1 MVSSVAFTVG
11 LPLFLGAAALSD
23 LRSRTISNALTGGMA
38 VVGVVLFTTGLG
50 VTAPVPALWAGTVS
64 LLVGL
69 LLQVARL
76 VGGGDVKLFAAMAL
90 WLGPSGSVNAALA
103 TAIAGGVVALFFL
116 RRPTPESSGVKADRS
131 VPVLSRLQLDEGR
144 DDDRVPYGV
153 AVAAGGLWVWWS
165 HLGFPGGL
173 S

>member
-1 MVSSVAFTVG
+1 MVSSVAFIVG

-50 VTAPVPALWAGTVS
+50 VTAPVPALLAGTVS

-69 LLQVARL
+69 LLQAARL
-76 VGGGDVKLFAAMAL
+76 MGGGDVKLFSAMAL
-90 WLGPSGSVNAALA
+90 WLGPSGSANAALA
-103 TAIAGGVVALFFL
+103 TAIAGGVLALFFL
-116 RRPTPESSGVKADRS
+116 RRAAPVIGGVKSDGP
-131 VPVLSRLQLDEGR
+131 VPIMSRLQLDEGR
-144 DDDRVPYGV
+144 DFDRVPYGV

-165 HLGFPGGL
+165 YLGFPGGL
-173 S
+173 L